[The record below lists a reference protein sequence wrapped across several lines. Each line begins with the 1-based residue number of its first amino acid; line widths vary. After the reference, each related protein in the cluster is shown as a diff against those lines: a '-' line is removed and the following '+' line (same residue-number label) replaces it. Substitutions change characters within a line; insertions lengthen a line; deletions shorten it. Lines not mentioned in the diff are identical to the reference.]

1 MTTTAELVEWAAW
14 TASSSYSLGI
24 EEEVML
30 LRPPRLGFAQEADAV
45 HAALPATLAA
55 HASTETHN
63 AALELATGAHAS
75 TAAATAELR
84 HLRSELHGA
93 LTAAGLAVAVS
104 GTHPWATWQDVEI
117 SSGPRY
123 AEVYRTMRE
132 LARREPTF
140 AQHVH
145 VGVTDPER
153 AVALL
158 GALRSHLPLLLALSA
173 NSPFW
178 RGHDSGMASM
188 RSSIFRMFPRVGIPR
203 RFDSYAEYVEA
214 VDLMIRCGAVPEP
227 TFLWWDVR
235 LQPRLGTVEVRI
247 MDAQSSLWQTGALAA
262 LVQSL
267 VHMELETDS
276 PSASEPPPE
285 ILDENVFL
293 AARDGLAARLLDPFD
308 ESQVPIVPMIEALL
322 DRLYDH
328 AQELG
333 CTAELDAARELARRG
348 GGAGMQRAVVAEQGS
363 EALIP
368 ALAAAFTAG

>member
-1 MTTTAELVEWAAW
+1 MTTTAELVDWAAW

-30 LRPPRLGFAQEADAV
+30 LRPPALGFAQEADAI
-45 HAALPATLAA
+45 HAVLPVALAA

-63 AALELATGAHAS
+63 AALELSTGAHATA
-75 TAAATAELR
+75 TAAAAELQ
-84 HLRSELHGA
+84 HLRGELHGVLRA
-93 LTAAGLAVAVS
+93 DGLAVAVS

-145 VGVTDPER
+145 VGVSDPEE

-158 GALRSHLPLLLALSA
+158 RALRAHLPLLLALSA

-178 RGHDSGMASM
+178 RGQDSGMASA

-203 RFDSYAEYVEA
+203 RFGSYSEYVEA
-214 VDLMIRCGAVPEP
+214 VDLLIRCGAVPEP

-247 MDAQSSLWQTGALAA
+247 MDAQSSLWQTAALAA

-267 VHMELETDS
+267 VHLELEAGPPTDLE
-276 PSASEPPPE
+276 PSPE

-293 AARDGLAARLLDPFD
+293 AARDGLDARLLDPVT
-308 ESQVPIVPMIEALL
+308 ESQVPIGPLIEALL
-322 DRLYDH
+322 DRLADH
-328 AQELG
+328 GQELG
-333 CTAELDAARELARRG
+333 CTAELDGVHELARRG

-363 EALIP
+363 EALLP
-368 ALAAAFTAG
+368 ALVAAFTAG